1 MSFITNN
8 KSKAFILYLFGFF
21 FFQHHQFLLMNLKMG
36 FKRVKKYNGM
46 TIRDERVIASEIW
59 L

>member
-1 MSFITNN
+1 
-8 KSKAFILYLFGFF
+8 
-21 FFQHHQFLLMNLKMG
+21 MNLKMG